1 MATLTT
7 TIKEELTLNGIERG
21 STNTL
26 SITSVNE
33 VFQRMVTCP
42 ANQDTTIAAFKAA
55 VNTSDGSL
63 DLDDVKYIRVTNL
76 DSTNSI
82 TLSLQISAAE
92 NGTADA
98 STSILLAAGR
108 SFIMGSPHDGIAT
121 DDDGTTVITDSNLN
135 DLESLIVDPMTN
147 SVTVE
152 LFIAS

>member
-21 STNTL
+21 STNIL
-26 SITSVNE
+26 SITSINE

-42 ANQDTTIAAFKAA
+42 ANQDTTIATFKAA
-55 VNTSDGSL
+55 VNTSEGAL
-63 DLDDVKYIRVTNL
+63 DLDNVKYIRVTNL
-76 DSTNSI
+76 DTSNELV
-82 TLSLQISAAE
+82 LSLQISSAE

-98 STSILLAAGR
+98 STSILVAAGA

-121 DDDGTTVITDSNLN
+121 DDDGASVITDTNLN
-135 DLESLIVDPMTN
+135 DLESLIVDPKT
-147 SVTVE
+147 SSITVE

>member
-26 SITSVNE
+26 SINGVTE
-33 VFQRMVTCP
+33 VMQRMVTCP
-42 ANQDTTIAAFKAA
+42 ANNDTTIASFKAA
-55 VNTSDGSL
+55 VNTSDGALELASA
-63 DLDDVKYIRVTNL
+63 KYIRVTNL
-76 DSTNSI
+76 DSSNSI
-82 TLSLQISAAE
+82 TLSLQISSAE

-108 SFIMGSPHDGIAT
+108 SFIMGTPHDGIAT

>member
-21 STNTL
+21 STNIL

-42 ANQDTTIAAFKAA
+42 ANQDTTIASFKAA

-76 DSTNSI
+76 DSTN
-82 TLSLQISAAE
+82 
-92 NGTADA
+92 
-98 STSILLAAGR
+98 
-108 SFIMGSPHDGIAT
+108 
-121 DDDGTTVITDSNLN
+121 
-135 DLESLIVDPMTN
+135 
-147 SVTVE
+147 
-152 LFIAS
+152 

>member
-26 SITSVNE
+26 SIDGVND

-42 ANQDTTIAAFKAA
+42 ANQDTTIATFKAA
-55 VNTSDGSL
+55 VNTSDVAL
-63 DLDDVKYIRVTNL
+63 DIDNVKYIRVTNL
-76 DSTNSI
+76 DSTNELV
-82 TLSLQISAAE
+82 LSLQISSAE

-98 STSILLAAGR
+98 STSILVAAGR

-121 DDDGTTVITDSNLN
+121 DDDGTTVITDTNLN
-135 DLESLIVDPMTN
+135 DLESLIVDPKT
-147 SVTVE
+147 SSIKVE

>member
-21 STNTL
+21 STNIL
-26 SITSVNE
+26 SITSVSE

-42 ANQDTTIAAFKAA
+42 ANQDTTIASFKAA

-135 DLESLIVDPMTN
+135 DLESLIVDPLTN

-152 LFIAS
+152 IFIAS

>member
-7 TIKEELTLNGIERG
+7 TIREELTLNGIERG

-26 SITSVNE
+26 SITGVSE
-33 VFQRMVTCP
+33 VMQRMVTCP
-42 ANQDTTIAAFKAA
+42 ANNDTTIASFKAA
-55 VNTSDGSL
+55 VNTSDGALELASA
-63 DLDDVKYIRVTNL
+63 KYIRVTNL
-76 DSTNSI
+76 DSSNSI
-82 TLSLQISAAE
+82 TLSLQISSAE

-108 SFIMGSPHDGIAT
+108 SFIMGTPHDGIAT

>member
-26 SITSVNE
+26 SITSVSE

-42 ANQDTTIAAFKAA
+42 ANQDTTIASFKAA

-82 TLSLQISAAE
+82 VLSLQISAAE

>member
-21 STNTL
+21 SINTL
-26 SITSVNE
+26 SITSVSE
-33 VFQRMVTCP
+33 VFQRMVQCP

>member
-26 SITSVNE
+26 SITSVSE
-33 VFQRMVTCP
+33 VFQRMVQCP

>member
-21 STNTL
+21 SINTL
-26 SITSVNE
+26 SITSVSE
-33 VFQRMVTCP
+33 VFQRMATCP
-42 ANQDTTIAAFKAA
+42 ANQDTTIASFKAA

>member
-21 STNTL
+21 STNIL
-26 SITSVNE
+26 SITSVSE
-33 VFQRMVTCP
+33 IFQRMVTCP
-42 ANQDTTIAAFKAA
+42 ANQDTTIASFKAA

-82 TLSLQISAAE
+82 VLSLQISAAE

>member
-26 SITSVNE
+26 SITGVSE
-33 VFQRMVTCP
+33 VMQRMVTCP
-42 ANQDTTIAAFKAA
+42 ANNDTTIASFKAA
-55 VNTSDGSL
+55 VNTSDGALELASA
-63 DLDDVKYIRVTNL
+63 KYIRVTNL
-76 DSTNSI
+76 DSSNSI
-82 TLSLQISAAE
+82 TLSLQISSAE

-108 SFIMGSPHDGIAT
+108 SFIMGTPHDGIAT

>member
-21 STNTL
+21 STNIL
-26 SITSVNE
+26 SITSVSE

-42 ANQDTTIAAFKAA
+42 ANQDTTIASFKAA

-76 DSTNSI
+76 DTTNSI

-98 STSILLAAGR
+98 STSIRLAAGR

>member
-21 STNTL
+21 SINTL
-26 SITSVNE
+26 SITSVSE
-33 VFQRMVTCP
+33 VFQRMVQCP

-135 DLESLIVDPMTN
+135 DLESLIVDPLTN

-152 LFIAS
+152 IFIAS

>member
-7 TIKEELTLNGIERG
+7 TITEQLTLNGIERG

-26 SITSVNE
+26 SITGVNE
-33 VFQRMVTCP
+33 VMQRMVTCP
-42 ANQDTTIAAFKAA
+42 ANNDTTIASFKAA
-55 VNTSDGSL
+55 VNTSDGALELSS
-63 DLDDVKYIRVTNL
+63 VKYIRVTNL
-76 DSTNSI
+76 DSSNEVI
-82 TLSLQISAAE
+82 LSLQISAAE

-108 SFIMGSPHDGIAT
+108 SYIMGVPHDGIAT

-135 DLESLIVDPMTN
+135 DLESLIVDPKSSN
-147 SVTVE
+147 VTVE

>member
-33 VFQRMVTCP
+33 VFQRMVQCP
-42 ANQDTTIAAFKAA
+42 ANQDTTIASFKAA

-76 DSTNSI
+76 DTTNSI
-82 TLSLQISAAE
+82 VLSLQISAAE

-121 DDDGTTVITDSNLN
+121 DDDGTTVITDTNLN